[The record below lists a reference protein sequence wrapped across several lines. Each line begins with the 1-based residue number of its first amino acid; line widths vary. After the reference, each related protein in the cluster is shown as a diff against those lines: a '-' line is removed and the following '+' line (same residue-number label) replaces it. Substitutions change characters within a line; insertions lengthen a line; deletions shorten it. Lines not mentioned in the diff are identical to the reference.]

1 VALCERLGVDCTVRR
16 APPSP
21 ASGNLQAWAR
31 DLRYGAAVQLAAGAL
46 IATGHTAD
54 DQAETVLYRLAAS
67 PGRRALLGMAPREG
81 ALIRP
86 LLAVT
91 RAQTEAH
98 CVARG
103 LAWRDDASNEDPRF
117 ARGRVRHG
125 LLADLRA
132 VHPAAQENLLRSVQ
146 LLRAEAEVLDEALAA
161 ALAGETRIAL
171 DRLAALPRA
180 LARLVVIHLAEEVGR
195 TPLPEVGGR
204 VAELLALGS
213 EGSKQLDVGAGVR
226 AVVEYGVLRF
236 AASESTP
243 PPREVMLPLPG
254 RVSFGGWE
262 LTATLEP
269 HPAPAAEPGAA
280 SLDAERLAVDSLTV
294 RAWRAG
300 DRMQPLGLA
309 GSKTLADL
317 FGERRIPRA
326 QRTSVPI
333 VANAGEIVWV
343 PGVALAER
351 YRPGEG
357 TRRLAVLRATPS

>member
-1 VALCERLGVDCTVRR
+1 
-16 APPSP
+16 
-21 ASGNLQAWAR
+21 
-31 DLRYGAAVQLAAGAL
+31 
-46 IATGHTAD
+46 
-54 DQAETVLYRLAAS
+54 
-67 PGRRALLGMAPREG
+67 MAPREG
-81 ALIRP
+81 ALVRP

-103 LAWRDDASNEDPRF
+103 LAWRDDASNDDPRF

-146 LLRAEAEVLDEALAA
+146 LLRAEGEVLDEVVAA
-161 ALAGETRIAL
+161 ALAGEESIAL
-171 DRLAALPRA
+171 DRLAALAPA
-180 LARLVVIHLAEEVGR
+180 LARLIVIRLAEDAGR
-195 TPLPEVGGR
+195 TPLPEAGGR

-213 EGSKQLDVGAGVR
+213 EGSKQLDLGGGVR

-236 AASESTP
+236 AASEP
-243 PPREVMLPLPG
+243 PAAPGEVTLPLPG

-269 HPAPAAEPGAA
+269 APHPARAAEPGAA
-280 SLDAERLAVDSLTV
+280 SLDAERLATDSLTV

-300 DRMQPLGLA
+300 DRMRPLGLA

-317 FGERRIPRA
+317 FGERRVPRA
-326 QRTSVPI
+326 QRSTVPV

-343 PGVALAER
+343 PGVATAER